1 MDILINI
8 FSFLFIITIL
18 VVIHE
23 LGHFLA
29 AKSIGLKVEKFYVGF
44 NLFGLGIKRKINET
58 EFGIGLFPIGGY
70 VKVAGMIDESLDDQ
84 YNGSED
90 EYVSKSMLQKV
101 WFTSGGVIFNFILA
115 FLLFSGI
122 TFFNGR
128 AVVQNNTIVGEVIE
142 GQPADLSGM
151 KSGDRILF
159 IEGTEISNWNDIQRQ
174 INNNPNNNIVIK
186 FERANEVITSS
197 VYTSSML
204 APSGASIG
212 IIGIRPVLD
221 RIHPNLLESLIY
233 GMNDLYG
240 WLQIMGQSIA
250 SFFSGNL
257 DIKNFGGPIQIASV
271 AGEAT
276 KLGALALIN
285 LMAILSVNL
294 GIINILPFPGL
305 DGGHA
310 LIAIIE
316 GVIGRRIPFKTLMV
330 IQQLGVLLLA
340 VFFFIIMKNDITRL
354 F

>member
-23 LGHFLA
+23 LGHFVA

-44 NLFGLGIKRKINET
+44 NLFGLGIKKKINET

-70 VKVAGMIDESLDDQ
+70 VKVSGMIDESLDEQ
-84 YNGSED
+84 YNGED
-90 EYVSKSMLQKV
+90 YEYVSKNMLQKV

-115 FLLFSGI
+115 FILFSAI

-128 AVVQNNTIVGEVIE
+128 SIPENSTTIGEVISE
-142 GQPADLSGM
+142 EPAYISGM
-151 KSGDRILF
+151 KSGDKITSINNVNINDWDDIKNQVYDKPNQNIF
-159 IEGTEISNWNDIQRQ
+159 IEYERDGKIISSTI
-174 INNNPNNNIVIK
+174 
-186 FERANEVITSS
+186 F
-197 VYTSSML
+197 TSSML
-204 APSGASIG
+204 IPSGDSIG
-212 IIGIRPVLD
+212 VIGIRPNFD
-221 RIHPNLLESLIY
+221 IIQPTFFGSCYY
-233 GMNDLYG
+233 GFNDLVG
-240 WLQIMGQSIA
+240 WLGIMSQSIM
-250 SFFSGNL
+250 SFFGGNL

-276 KLGALALIN
+276 KVGFIALIN
-285 LMAILSVNL
+285 LMAVLSVNL

-316 GVIGRRIPFKTLMV
+316 GIIGRRIPFKTLML
-330 IQQLGVLLLA
+330 IQQVGVLLLIL
-340 VFFFIIMKNDITRL
+340 FFFIIMKNDISRL